1 MAHAAQSAGMTPVV
15 FDPAGLASAASG
27 NPLALV
33 MPRLDAS
40 DTVQARLLVDAFLH
54 ARELYSG
61 MPGIEHVAVRQPPR
75 NKDERARFA
84 KVLSDPPLP
93 LEDLEALA
101 DGGLLHKGALI
112 LRPKEVIDALLTDIE
127 TKVGTAPNV
136 DLEGCSV
143 DGQSFDAIIIAS
155 GMALSETAPWLG
167 LVGKLGQVEHV
178 NTAPDAPAS
187 ALAAG
192 HYALAS
198 GAERLWGATFEH
210 TDTLDPQISQAAF
223 EANAT
228 ALDRLSPWWLQQIR
242 GADIESRAGIRATTP
257 DRLPI
262 GGAMPDLNAAKELF
276 APLSTGREV
285 RADAPIH
292 KGIYLIG
299 GLGSRGFTF
308 APWLASLVTAQLQ
321 DAPRPASLRALQ
333 AVSAMRFIHRAL
345 KRGQPI

>member
-1 MAHAAQSAGMTPVV
+1 VV
-15 FDPAGLASAASG
+15 FDPAGPASAASG

-40 DTVQARLLVDAFLH
+40 DTVQARLLVDAYLH
-54 ARELYSG
+54 ARDFYSG
-61 MPGIEHVAVRQPPR
+61 LPGVEHVEVRQPPR
-75 NKDERARFA
+75 NEEERARFA

-321 DAPRPASLRALQ
+321 DSPRPAPVSAME
-333 AVSAMRFIHRAL
+333 AVSAMRFILRAL